1 VQEYTIEL
9 KKMEIMLGITP
20 MNLVVLLKYIGDLQ
34 NDLRKQVMF
43 FKPRIVDEGYVQEGY
58 LKNIRKNK

>member
-43 FKPRIVDEGYVQEGY
+43 FKPRIVDEGYVQERY